1 MRLRLRAAL
10 LLIAVTAF
18 ALWRSQLFL
27 VTRPGDTPQPLH
39 AIAAVRRSP
48 AHFDVILPVVP
59 VGAAHLAPGGAVLI
73 VHYWAPW
80 ERHAA
85 AQAAALDSL
94 AHLELASAARGGSQ
108 VRVAVVCFDPFPSLA
123 RYVARQRLRLPVLL
137 DARRELSGALPCP
150 SVPYTYVIDA
160 AGRIAVAQAGEVD
173 WLGAATRASLIAI
186 GAESSMRSS
195 PDSLVV
201 LAPASAA
208 DRQART
214 HGSRSAR
221 MTRPSG

>member
-27 VTRPGDTPQPLH
+27 VTRPGEAPAPLRV
-39 AIAAVRRSP
+39 IAAARRIP

-59 VGAAHLAPGGAVLI
+59 VGAAHLAPGGVVLI

-85 AQAAALDSL
+85 TQAAALDSL
-94 AHLELASAARGGSQ
+94 AHLEISNPPRGSQ

-123 RYVARQRLRLPVLL
+123 RYVARQRLRLPVLI
-137 DARRELSGALPCP
+137 DAHRELAGTLPCP

-201 LAPASAA
+201 LAPGSAA

-214 HGSRSAR
+214 HGSRIAR